1 MDFHKSLSYP
11 VQSTQTTRLGRLC
24 SRVLIIDLS
33 EAQITGF
40 IDEFYDEKQK
50 PKCSSKIYTQNYAQ
64 KTIEKNSA
72 VVDAATPATMKIAFC
87 SKTNYVFAYKMKM

>member
-1 MDFHKSLSYP
+1 M
-11 VQSTQTTRLGRLC
+11 RL
-24 SRVLIIDLS
+24 LIISIAVVLNLS

-64 KTIEKNSA
+64 KTIEKNS
-72 VVDAATPATMKIAFC
+72 VVVAATPTTMKIAFLFKDELRIC
-87 SKTNYVFAYKMKM
+87 L